1 MKSLSWRRKWRE
13 NAGTIS
19 ETRGRYRKDIRGT
32 TFCVFFSKK
41 RSATNNFCE
50 LSKRWRRKDMSK
62 KECEMNVADKNRARR
77 GESELGREE
86 NIWGTNAAR
95 RRKEGDKRN
104 CLERYTRKKGAN
116 GTRTCQASH
125 LKKAQYDIDSVKSQ
139 DLKKVKQAILKR
151 YSINEETYQ
160 QRFTRTKKK
169 REESYAKTDEVRTI
183 KRS

>member
-1 MKSLSWRRKWRE
+1 MKSLSWRRKWRG

-19 ETRGRYRKDIRGT
+19 VTRRRYRKEVRGT
-32 TFCVFFSKK
+32 TFCVSFSKK
-41 RSATNNFCE
+41 EKKKNNKRRATTNFCE
-50 LSKRWRRKDMSK
+50 LSKRWRRKDMAK

-95 RRKEGDKRN
+95 RRKQGDKRN

-125 LKKAQYDIDSVKSQ
+125 LKKTQYDMGSVKSQ
-139 DLKKVKQAILKR
+139 GFRKR
-151 YSINEETYQ
+151 GTSNP
-160 QRFTRTKKK
+160 
-169 REESYAKTDEVRTI
+169 
-183 KRS
+183 